1 MGTFLILLI
10 ATTISADTGVK
21 ANTYHPTFINMITQI
36 NIERAK
42 HGLQPVQPDPVIMMT
57 TTRHTKWMVR
67 NKSLSHSQGIAEIAA
82 SGHRNSTEVVRGW
95 MSRNDHK
102 SIILGVHYKYV
113 GAAGYAEDGRYYWCM
128 QFSSSKI
135 LATTVK
141 SPIVRRSAPIRYSS
155 GSS

>member
-1 MGTFLILLI
+1 MGTLLILL
-10 ATTISADTGVK
+10 ATITMPTDTGAK
-21 ANTYHPTFINMITQI
+21 ANTYHPTFINMITKV
-36 NIERAK
+36 NIERTK
-42 HGLQPVQPDPVIMMT
+42 YGLQPVQPDPVIMMT

-82 SGHRNSTEVVRGW
+82 SGHRNSSEIIRGW
-95 MSRNDHK
+95 MKSDSHR
-102 SIILGVHYKYV
+102 SIILGAHYKYV
-113 GAAGYAEDGRYYWCM
+113 GAAGYAENGRYYWCM

-141 SPIVRRSAPIRYSS
+141 SPIVRRSAPIQYSS